1 MEAPG
6 RTGGKG
12 FIMGKSRARVP
23 AFYRQSIQNAV
34 NQQINIGKSK
44 HRTMLNRE
52 AIGQVVS
59 YCTITAAH
67 DLLDWGEKEST
78 ILTLKMNNAAS
89 RYILDHDKYGA
100 PEAKKRLEERT
111 AHLMPEE
118 FWLPAGDLVG
128 SEKKLRILA
137 ERRDAA
143 KMIIRFMAESL
154 EEMEY
159 IPEQIEAVKKEAK
172 ANYDQFLEWS
182 KDGEEV
188 AYDRLRRVIEDIY
201 GVGAMVERV
210 EGEDPIFGKPL
221 FKKDF

>member
-1 MEAPG
+1 
-6 RTGGKG
+6 
-12 FIMGKSRARVP
+12 MGKSRARVP

-52 AIGQVVS
+52 AIGQVIS
-59 YCTITAAH
+59 YCTIAAAH

-111 AHLMPEE
+111 AHLMPKE

-210 EGEDPIFGKPL
+210 EGEDPIFSKPL

>member
-1 MEAPG
+1 
-6 RTGGKG
+6 
-12 FIMGKSRARVP
+12 MGKSRARMP

-34 NQQINIGKSK
+34 NQQINISKSK
-44 HRTMLNRE
+44 RRTMLNRE

-59 YCTITAAH
+59 YCTIAAAH
-67 DLLDWGEKEST
+67 DLWDWGEKEST

-89 RYILDHDKYGA
+89 RYILDLDKYGT
-100 PEAKKRLEERT
+100 PEARKRLRERT
-111 AHLMPEE
+111 AHMMPEE

-154 EEMEY
+154 EEMGY
-159 IPEQIEAVKKEAK
+159 TAEQIEAVKKEAK
-172 ANYDQFLEWS
+172 ANYAQFLGWS

>member
-1 MEAPG
+1 
-6 RTGGKG
+6 
-12 FIMGKSRARVP
+12 MGKSRARMP

-34 NQQINIGKSK
+34 NQQINISKSK

-59 YCTITAAH
+59 YCAVAAAH
-67 DLLDWGEKEST
+67 DLWDWGEKEST
-78 ILTLKMNNAAS
+78 LLTLKMNNAAS

-118 FWLPAGDLVG
+118 LWLPAGDLVG

-221 FKKDF
+221 VKKDF

>member
-1 MEAPG
+1 
-6 RTGGKG
+6 
-12 FIMGKSRARVP
+12 MGKSRARMP
-23 AFYRQSIQNAV
+23 AFYRKSIQNAV
-34 NQQINIGKSK
+34 NQQINISKSK
-44 HRTMLNRE
+44 RRTMLNRE

-59 YCTITAAH
+59 YCTIAAAH
-67 DLLDWGEKEST
+67 DLWDWGEKEST

-89 RYILDHDKYGA
+89 RYILDLDKYGT
-100 PEAKKRLEERT
+100 PEARKRLREHT

-154 EEMEY
+154 EEMGY
-159 IPEQIEAVKKEAK
+159 THEQIEAVKKEAK
-172 ANYDQFLEWS
+172 ANYAQFLEWS

-201 GVGAMVERV
+201 GVVPWWSAWREKIPFSANPFSRKIF
-210 EGEDPIFGKPL
+210 EFRED
-221 FKKDF
+221 

>member
-1 MEAPG
+1 
-6 RTGGKG
+6 
-12 FIMGKSRARVP
+12 MGKSRARVP

-59 YCTITAAH
+59 YCTIAAAH

-201 GVGAMVERV
+201 GVGAMVECV
-210 EGEDPIFGKPL
+210 EGEDPHFRQTPFQERFLNFGRIEQ
-221 FKKDF
+221 

>member
-1 MEAPG
+1 
-6 RTGGKG
+6 
-12 FIMGKSRARVP
+12 MGKSRARVP

-59 YCTITAAH
+59 YCTIAAAH

-78 ILTLKMNNAAS
+78 ILILKMNNAAS

-118 FWLPAGDLVG
+118 LWLPAGDLVG

-182 KDGEEV
+182 KDGEKV

-221 FKKDF
+221 VKKDF

>member
-1 MEAPG
+1 
-6 RTGGKG
+6 
-12 FIMGKSRARVP
+12 MGKSRARVP

-59 YCTITAAH
+59 YCTIAAAH

-118 FWLPAGDLVG
+118 LWLPAGDLVG

-221 FKKDF
+221 VKKDF